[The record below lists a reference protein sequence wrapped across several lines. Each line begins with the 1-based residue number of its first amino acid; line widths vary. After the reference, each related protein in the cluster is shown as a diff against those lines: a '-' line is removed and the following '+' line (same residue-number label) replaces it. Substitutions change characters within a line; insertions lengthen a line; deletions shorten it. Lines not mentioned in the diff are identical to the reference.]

1 MKTKATL
8 LQELYEPY
16 KKCAACPL
24 GSLGRTTVVFGSGN
38 PEAQIMFIGEA
49 PGQEED
55 RLGKPFVG
63 KSGQLLTKILSILD
77 IERSDV
83 YISNIVKCRP
93 PNNRKPTLTESN
105 ICKKILLLKQ
115 IEIIKPKVLCTLG
128 ATALEGLIDEPV
140 KMTRMRGIPIKHP
153 LGTIIPT
160 FHPAY
165 ILRNNSQL
173 EKMIL
178 DIQYAKS
185 ITQGMPVVSGG

>member
-1 MKTKATL
+1 MKTKAAL
-8 LQELYEPY
+8 LQELYDAY
-16 KKCAACPL
+16 KKCTACPL
-24 GSLGRTTVVFGSGN
+24 GSLGRANVVFGSGN

-63 KSGQLLTKILSILD
+63 KSGQLLTKILSILEID
-77 IERSDV
+77 RSDI
-83 YISNIVKCRP
+83 YISNIIKCRP
-93 PNNRKPTLTESN
+93 PNNRKPTYIESN
-105 ICKKILLLKQ
+105 ICKKILLFKQ
-115 IEIIKPKVLCTLG
+115 IEIIKPTVLCTLG
-128 ATALEGLIDEPV
+128 ATALEGLIGEPV
-140 KMTRMRGIPIKHP
+140 KMTLMRGIPIKHP

-178 DIQYAKS
+178 DIQYAKNIS
-185 ITQGMPVVSGG
+185 EAL